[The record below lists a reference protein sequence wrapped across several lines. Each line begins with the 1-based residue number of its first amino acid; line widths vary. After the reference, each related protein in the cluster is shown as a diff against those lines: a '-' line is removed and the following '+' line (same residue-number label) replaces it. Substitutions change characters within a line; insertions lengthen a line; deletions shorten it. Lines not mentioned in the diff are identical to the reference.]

1 MRILVTGG
9 SGFIGRHLAAGLAAA
24 HSVRAPGRAEL
35 DLLDAAAVR
44 SYLEGQSFDAV
55 LHAATW
61 DATPTSQKDRSRV
74 LDHNL
79 RMFANLFRERLHFGR
94 LIHFGSGA
102 EYGRSSWHAGM
113 REEEA
118 DGVVPEDDYG
128 LSKGAIH
135 ALARESGQVLNLRL
149 FAVFGPGE
157 DWRTR
162 FISSNICRA
171 LLGLPL
177 VIRQDREFD
186 FLHVDD
192 VVRAVASVLAG
203 PTTTG
208 SLNLCR
214 GQGVAL
220 TAIARSILEAVGC
233 QLPVEI
239 RLPGLG
245 PAYSGDNRRFLE
257 RYPWQ
262 PGSLD
267 GAIRIQVEW
276 LKTRVDELDPAALVV
291 PA

>member
-9 SGFIGRHLAAGLAAA
+9 SGFIGRHLAAGLAASHA
-24 HSVRAPGRAEL
+24 VLAPARAEL

-44 SYLEGQSFDAV
+44 GYLEGHRFDAV

-61 DATPTSQKDRSRV
+61 DATPTSQKDPSRV

-79 RMFANLFRERLHFGR
+79 RMFSNLFRERQHFGR

-102 EYGRSSWHAGM
+102 EYGRSTWHAGM

-118 DGVVPEDDYG
+118 DGVLPEDDYG
-128 LSKGAIH
+128 LSKCLIH
-135 ALARESGQVLNLRL
+135 ALARDSEQVLNLRL

-177 VIRQDREFD
+177 VIRQDRAFD

-192 VVRAVASVLAG
+192 VVRAVACVLTGATTAG
-203 PTTTG
+203 
-208 SLNLCR
+208 SMNLCR

-220 TAIARSILEAVGC
+220 TTIASSVLEAVGR

-245 PAYSGDNRRFLE
+245 RAYSGDNHRFLE
-257 RYPWQ
+257 RFPWQ
-262 PGSLD
+262 PGPLD
-267 GAIRIQVEW
+267 GAIRTQAEW
-276 LKTRVDELDPAALVV
+276 LRTRVDELDPAALVV
-291 PA
+291 PT